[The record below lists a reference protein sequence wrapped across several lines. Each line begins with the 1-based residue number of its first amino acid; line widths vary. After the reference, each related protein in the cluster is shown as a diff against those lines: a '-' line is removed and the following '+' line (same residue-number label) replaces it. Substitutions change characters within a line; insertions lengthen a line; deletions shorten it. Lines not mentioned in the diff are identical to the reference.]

1 MRGANT
7 ESRKQAL
14 KYDDIIREQR
24 TLFYKSRDK
33 VLLTNDVDDLESILR
48 TVKLDEDRLA
58 ELRDRGLFKEV
69 ELLQHFIL
77 YSMDKAWVDHI
88 DRLDSLKN
96 AIGWRGQSG
105 HNPFIIY
112 QNEAQKL
119 YDELPNKIK
128 NTMIATL
135 DEMIKS
141 EIRLANAYDGDKKKE
156 LK

>member
-1 MRGANT
+1 
-7 ESRKQAL
+7 
-14 KYDDIIREQR
+14 
-24 TLFYKSRDK
+24 
-33 VLLTNDVDDLESILR
+33 
-48 TVKLDEDRLA
+48 
-58 ELRDRGLFKEV
+58 
-69 ELLQHFIL
+69 
-77 YSMDKAWVDHI
+77 MDKAWVDHI